1 MTSPQN
7 LRLAPWWWAGGAL
20 LVIVVIYASLKP
32 PSAPHLVFAS
42 DKVKHFAAYC
52 GVAFWFAGMTE
63 RRRYPMLA
71 LALVL
76 LGVAMELGQ
85 AAMGL
90 GRTAEWR
97 DLLANTLG
105 IGTAL
110 AVACAG
116 LDSWMLQIERRLGL
130 S

>member
-1 MTSPQN
+1 MTHARN
-7 LRLAPWWWAGGAL
+7 LRLAPWWWVGGAL
-20 LVIVVIYASLKP
+20 LVVLVIYVSLKP
-32 PSAPHLVFAS
+32 ASVPHFAFTS
-42 DKVKHFAAYC
+42 DKVKHFAAYG

-71 LALVL
+71 VALVL
-76 LGVAMELGQ
+76 LGGAMELGQ

-90 GRTAEWR
+90 GRSAEWL

-110 AVACAG
+110 LIACAG
-116 LDSWMLQIERRLGL
+116 LDSWMLQIERRLGF